1 VNREVI
7 SNGIIISVVSIVIPV
22 NLMTFETTFLF
33 YSLQERYSCRKL
45 VMGYKDVLIEETM
58 ILKEVLSLYIFG
70 KAYT

>member
-1 VNREVI
+1 
-7 SNGIIISVVSIVIPV
+7 
-22 NLMTFETTFLF
+22 MTFETTFLF